1 MEEVAE
7 WHNGPGTAQG
17 FSLPTTRQHALDDLD
32 TFLEERLPL
41 YGRYQDAMLT
51 GHSNLW
57 HSLIAPA
64 LNIGLLLPQ
73 EVIDG
78 ALEKY
83 ETGRAPL
90 NSVEGF
96 IRQVLGW
103 REYIRGMYW
112 ETMPG
117 LRDAN
122 RFKAELPLPAFFW
135 TGETSGLHCLDESIK
150 PVLERG
156 YAHHIQRLMVIGNYC
171 LHRDQPARSF
181 RMVLECV
188 CGRADWVQL
197 LNVHGMALAAD
208 TTFTTKPYAASAS
221 YIHKMFDYCSNC
233 QFNHKERSGPGAS
246 IQFSPWTLCFV
257 TGKRSPKT
265 RDSAC
270 SIGPPIS
277 GARNNAK
284 RFRGLRLP
292 IAVPSRGHGKLWRT
306 IPVSPRGAVEPT
318 QTGKDIA

>member
-1 MEEVAE
+1 
-7 WHNGPGTAQG
+7 
-17 FSLPTTRQHALDDLD
+17 
-32 TFLEERLPL
+32 
-41 YGRYQDAMLT
+41 
-51 GHSNLW
+51 
-57 HSLIAPA
+57 
-64 LNIGLLLPQ
+64 
-73 EVIDG
+73 
-78 ALEKY
+78 
-83 ETGRAPL
+83 
-90 NSVEGF
+90 
-96 IRQVLGW
+96 
-103 REYIRGMYW
+103 MYW

-156 YAHHIQRLMVIGNYC
+156 YANHIQRLMVIGNYC
-171 LHRDQPARSF
+171 LLTGINPREVSEWFWSAFVDA
-181 RMVLECV
+181 
-188 CGRADWVQL
+188 ADWVQL
-197 LNVHGMALAAD
+197 PNVHGMALAAD

-221 YIHKMFDYCSNC
+221 YIHKMSDYCGNC
-233 QFNHKERSGPGAS
+233 QFNHKERSGPGACPFNS
-246 IQFSPWTLCFV
+246 QFWDFMLRHRETLSQNPRLG
-257 TGKRSPKT
+257 T
-265 RDSAC
+265 C
-270 SIGPPIS
+270 SIGPRIS

>member
-7 WHNGPGTAQG
+7 WHNGRARRRAFPY
-17 FSLPTTRQHALDDLD
+17 LTTRQHALDDLD
-32 TFLEERLPL
+32 TFEEIAALRTV
-41 YGRYQDAMLT
+41 QDAMLT

-57 HSLIAPA
+57 HSDCPA

-103 REYIRGMYW
+103 REYIRGLYW

-122 RFKAELPLPAFFW
+122 LLKAELPLPAFFW

-156 YAHHIQRLMVIGNYC
+156 YANHIQRLMVIGNYC
-171 LHRDQPARSF
+171 LLTGINPREVSNGSGVRLWTPRIGSSCPMSMVWPWQRIQHSQPN
-181 RMVLECV
+181 RMLPVLP
-188 CGRADWVQL
+188 
-197 LNVHGMALAAD
+197 
-208 TTFTTKPYAASAS
+208 TS
-221 YIHKMFDYCSNC
+221 KMSDYCSNC
-233 QFNHKERSGPGAS
+233 QSTIRNVKVPVHVHSILNSG
-246 IQFSPWTLCFV
+246 TLCFV

-270 SIGPPIS
+270 SIGPRIS